1 MTSTEADL
9 GRLIAELVEATGARS
24 NRDLLRDILGAAA
37 ALADFDTTRLD
48 LKLVKNTLT
57 EMSEAFRVFAPYRGV
72 PKVTIFGSARTATTD
87 ALYEQARQLA
97 RRMSQEGWMVVTGAG
112 PGIMAAG
119 LEGAGRDM
127 AIGVNIRLPFEQE
140 ANSYIASD
148 PKLVEMRYF
157 FTRKVMLMK
166 ESSGFASLPGGFGTL
181 DESFELLTLLQTG
194 KAEPAPIV
202 LLDCPGGNYFEA
214 WERFV
219 FENVIKAGLAGPDDP
234 ALYLITDDVDE
245 AVAELLGFYRN
256 YDSRRFV
263 GDTMVIRLKLGV
275 SDAELE
281 QLNED
286 FSDICVEGGIRR
298 TGPLPP
304 ERSNRDHLDLQ
315 RVSLRF
321 DRVHQGRL
329 RELINV
335 LNRCDGPVS
344 AATVP
349 PRPAPPADTP

>member
-1 MTSTEADL
+1 MSSTELDP
-9 GRLIAELVEATGARS
+9 GRLIAELVDATGRRS
-24 NRDLLRDILGAAA
+24 NREILRDILSATV
-37 ALADFDTTRLD
+37 ALADSDTSRLD
-48 LKLVKNTLT
+48 LKLVKATLT
-57 EMSEAFRVFAPYRGV
+57 EMAEAFRVFAPYRGV

-87 ALYEQARQLA
+87 ALYEQARELA
-97 RRMSQEGWMVVTGAG
+97 RRMSEAGWMVVTGAG

-119 LEGAGRDM
+119 MEGAGRDM

-202 LLDCPGGNYFEA
+202 LLDCPGGRYFEA

-219 FENVIKAGLAGPDDP
+219 SEHVIKAGLAGPNDA
-234 ALYLITDDVDE
+234 ALYRITDDVGE

-263 GDTMVIRLKLGV
+263 GETMVVRLKLGV

-281 QLNED
+281 QLNSS
-286 FSDICVEGGIRR
+286 FADICTAGGIER
-298 TGPLPP
+298 TGPFQP
-304 ERSNRDHLDLQ
+304 ERSSADRLDLP
-315 RVSLRF
+315 RLKLRF
-321 DRVHQGRL
+321 DRLHQGRL
-329 RELINV
+329 REFIDA
-335 LNRCDGPVS
+335 LNRCDGPG
-344 AATVP
+344 P
-349 PRPAPPADTP
+349 PPGPH